1 MNAESVLFALL
12 RAAVCGEQVSE
23 EVKTECTAQM
33 LEEVCAL
40 AARHDLAHLVG
51 HAASSLSLVSCPALE
66 KSKRLAMFSVFRYA
80 KLEREYERICAALET
95 AEIAF
100 IPLKGSVLRKY
111 YPEPWMRT
119 SCDIDVL
126 VHEEDL
132 DAAAAVLE
140 KELNYRTGE
149 KGGHDLSL
157 HAESG
162 VHIELHYSM
171 LEEAQ
176 VVGSHRVL
184 ERFWEESSPCEGK
197 RFHREVSDAMF
208 YFYHIA
214 HMAKHVEVGGC
225 GIRTLLDQWILRHRV
240 EHDAAK
246 RSALL
251 DEGGLAKFE
260 AAACALSELWFSAAP
275 ANPVLTQF
283 ERFILDGGAYGTIKS
298 CIAMQQQKTGG
309 TLGYAASKMFL
320 SYDALKLQY
329 PVLEGRRY
337 LTPLL
342 QLRRWG
348 RLIFCGGLKRSV
360 RELQI
365 NADVSQEEKSEAEQL
380 LGYLGLEN

>member
-12 RAAVCGEQVSE
+12 RAAVCGGQVSE

-33 LEEVCAL
+33 LEEVCTL
-40 AARHDLAHLVG
+40 ASRHDLTHLVG
-51 HAASSLSLVSCPALE
+51 HAVSTLALPGSPALE

-100 IPLKGSVLRKY
+100 IPLKGSVLREH

-126 VHEEDL
+126 VYEQDL

-140 KELNYRTGE
+140 KELNYRAGE

-157 HAESG
+157 YAESG
-162 VHIELHYSM
+162 VHVELHYSM

-184 ERFWEESSPCEGK
+184 ERFWEESTPCEGK
-197 RFHREVSDAMF
+197 CFHREVSDAMF

-225 GIRTLLDQWILRHRV
+225 GIQT
-240 EHDAAK
+240 AAI
-246 RSALL
+246 S
-251 DEGGLAKFE
+251 G
-260 AAACALSELWFSAAP
+260 
-275 ANPVLTQF
+275 
-283 ERFILDGGAYGTIKS
+283 
-298 CIAMQQQKTGG
+298 
-309 TLGYAASKMFL
+309 
-320 SYDALKLQY
+320 
-329 PVLEGRRY
+329 
-337 LTPLL
+337 
-342 QLRRWG
+342 
-348 RLIFCGGLKRSV
+348 
-360 RELQI
+360 
-365 NADVSQEEKSEAEQL
+365 
-380 LGYLGLEN
+380 